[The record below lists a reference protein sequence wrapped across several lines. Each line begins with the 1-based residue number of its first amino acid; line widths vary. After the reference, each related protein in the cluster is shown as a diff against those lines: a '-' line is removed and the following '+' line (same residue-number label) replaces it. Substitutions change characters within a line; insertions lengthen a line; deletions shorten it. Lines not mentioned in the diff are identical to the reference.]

1 MMEDFWTNIKLR
13 EIISKVSISDII
25 AFCALS
31 VSVFGYRQQ
40 KKGNDT
46 FKESLMSDAY
56 NKSQEFINSLN
67 NIENSLFS
75 VSRLTIG
82 GINIT
87 PDYGKFLEYRT
98 KDRFREGVI
107 HRMKSSQRAGES
119 ICRNVNAL
127 MRLDSELGKLSYYL
141 SKKNNQTLKKLM
153 DLGLQI
159 DGSIQRYVKF
169 VFDYFDDEELC
180 TGMRLSRHIIPNN
193 EMSIKTILEN
203 ELTNSLKEIYTM
215 SDQLSKICQELNKN
229 KISDL
234 YQYK

>member
-1 MMEDFWTNIKLR
+1 MEDLWANIQLQ
-13 EIISKVSISDII
+13 ELISKVSFSDII

-31 VSVFGYRQQ
+31 VSVFSYHQL

-56 NKSQEFINSLN
+56 NKSQEFINSLS
-67 NIENSLFS
+67 NIENSLFH

-82 GINIT
+82 GINVT
-87 PDYGKFLEYRT
+87 PDYGKFVEYRT
-98 KDRFREGVI
+98 KDRFREGVV
-107 HRMKSSQRAGES
+107 HRMKSAQRAGES

-127 MRLDSELGKLSYYL
+127 MRLDSELGKLSYCL
-141 SKKNNQTLKKLM
+141 SKKNNQNLKKLM

-159 DGSIQRYVKF
+159 DGSIRTYVNF

-180 TGMRLSRHIIPNN
+180 KGMRLSRHIIPNN
-193 EMSIKTILEN
+193 EVPIKTILET
-203 ELTNSLKEIYTM
+203 ELTNSLKEIYAM
-215 SDQLSKICQELNKN
+215 SDQLSKICQELNGK

-234 YQYK
+234 YQHK